1 MPLLILLCCLGPA
14 WGEPLPPVPDMKLQN
29 YQAWVGE
36 KTGLWEKEIARLHRV
51 APGQAATLERCLK
64 VVKESLEDD
73 SSKSEL
79 HSTVVTL
86 ELGLE
91 EALITSPAAPPQIA
105 DHSPSP

>member
-14 WGEPLPPVPDMKLQN
+14 LGEPLPPVPDMNLQN
-29 YQAWVGE
+29 YQVWVGE
-36 KTGLWEKEIARLHRV
+36 KTGLWEKEIARLHRS
-51 APGQAATLERCLK
+51 APGQAAPLERRLK
-64 VVKESLEDD
+64 AVKEKLHGD

-91 EALITSPAAPPQIA
+91 EALITTPAAPPQIA
-105 DHSPSP
+105 DQSLSP